1 MKILLLAPHP
11 FFQARGTPLSERTLL
26 TTLTA
31 HGHEV
36 DVLTLHEGDDLDIP
50 NCRILRIPKI
60 PVDRVRPGF
69 SAKKLA
75 CDAVMLW
82 EALRRVRRSRYD
94 LVHAVEES
102 AFMALL
108 IRRLFKVPY
117 VYDMDSGLAQ
127 QMTALLPGLRLLFE
141 WFEKRAVRGSVGTLA
156 VCGALETQAR
166 AWHPKGFVACV
177 EDVSLLTAGDPGG
190 DALAGLTPSDWEGHP
205 VVLYVGNLQVY
216 QGIDLLLTAFARASR
231 EVPEARLLIVG
242 GAPEDVERYRGIGRG
257 LGIGECVHFAGPRP
271 VELLGACFARA
282 TVLVSPRIRGTNTPM
297 KVYSYLDS
305 GRAVLATRL
314 PTHTQVLDD
323 EVALL
328 AEPEP
333 GAMARGLV
341 RLLSD
346 QVLRERLAR
355 NAKDFARK
363 ELTLEAYEGKLL
375 RFYAAIEKKIG
386 GGTAHGEIA
395 GLEARRQGHR

>member
-11 FFQARGTPLSERTLL
+11 FFQQRGTPIAERMLL
-26 TTLTA
+26 TILTA

-36 DVLTLHEGDDLDIP
+36 DVLTFHEGDDPDIP
-50 NCRILRIPKI
+50 HCRILRIPKV

-82 EALRRVRRSRYD
+82 EALRRVRRNRYD

-108 IRRLFKVPY
+108 TRRLFKVPY
-117 VYDMDSGLAQ
+117 VYDMDSGLAE
-127 QMTALLPGLRLLFE
+127 QMAGHLPRLRRLFE
-141 WFEKRAVRGSVGTLA
+141 WFERRAVRGSIGTLA
-156 VCGALETQAR
+156 VCGALASRAR
-166 AWHPKGFVACV
+166 TWHPDGFVACV
-177 EDVSLLTAGDPGG
+177 EDVSLLAAGDPGR
-190 DALAGLTPSDWEGHP
+190 DALPGLTPPGWEGHP

-216 QGIDLLLTAFARASR
+216 QGIDLLLAAFARASR
-231 EVPEARLLIVG
+231 EVPEARLLLVG
-242 GAPEDVERYRGIGRG
+242 GAPERVEHYREACRG
-257 LGIGECVHFAGPRP
+257 LGIGESVNFAGPRP

-282 TVLVSPRIRGTNTPM
+282 TVLVSPRVQGTNTPM

-333 GAMARGLV
+333 EAMARGLV

-346 QVLRERLAR
+346 PGLRERLAT
-355 NAKDFARK
+355 NAKDFARR
-363 ELTLEAYEGKLL
+363 ELTFEAYEGKLL
-375 RFYAAIEKKIG
+375 RFYDAIEKKIG

-395 GLEARRQGHR
+395 GLEARH

>member
-11 FFQARGTPLSERTLL
+11 FFQQRGTPIAEKMLL
-26 TTLTA
+26 TILTA

-36 DVLTLHEGDDLDIP
+36 DVLTFHEGDDLDLP
-50 NCRILRIPKI
+50 NCRILRIPRV
-60 PVDRVRPGF
+60 PVGRVRPGF

-82 EALRRVRRSRYD
+82 EALRRVRQNRYD

-108 IRRLFKVPY
+108 TRRLFKVPY

-127 QMTALLPGLRLLFE
+127 QMAEQLPRLRRLFE

-156 VCGALETQAR
+156 VCGSLETQAR

-177 EDVSLLTAGDPGG
+177 EDVSLLTTGPPEEE
-190 DALAGLTPSDWEGHP
+190 ALDGLTPPGWEGHP
-205 VVLYVGNLQVY
+205 VVLYVGNLQAY
-216 QGIDLLLTAFARASR
+216 QGIDLLLAAFARASR

-242 GAPEDVERYRGIGRG
+242 GAPEDVERYRGIGRS
-257 LGIGECVHFAGPRP
+257 LGIEESIHFAGPRP

-282 TVLVSPRIRGTNTPM
+282 TVLVSPRIQGTNTPM

-323 EVALL
+323 EIALL

-333 GAMARGLV
+333 GAMAQGLM
-341 RLLSD
+341 RLLAD
-346 QVLRERLAR
+346 PELRERLAT
-355 NAKDFARK
+355 NAKDFARR

-386 GGTAHGEIA
+386 GGDVHGEIA
-395 GLEARRQGHR
+395 GLEARH